1 MRKTWGKEKSTR
13 DYVNAI
19 LVPLQDYFVWL
30 WSSASSIFSQHAEKQ
45 RIPREEPSTSAQGTD
60 ILIQSDPFL

>member
-1 MRKTWGKEKSTR
+1 MK

-19 LVPLQDYFVWL
+19 LVPLQYYFVWL
-30 WSSASSIFSQHAEKQ
+30 WSSASSTFHQHAEKQ

-60 ILIQSDPFL
+60 ILIQSDSFL